1 MQLESVA
8 KSDEFS
14 AAMQKPIQSVLTAD
28 TRLITKML
36 KSLVEGERFVGIDTR
51 GVY

>member
-8 KSDEFS
+8 KSDEFF
-14 AAMQKPIQSVLTAD
+14 AAMRKAIQSVLTAD

-36 KSLVEGERFVGIDTR
+36 KSLVEGEMFVGIDTR